1 MSVKQTIPSKA
12 NIKKKD
18 KAKKGGY
25 MDEIGSPLPLQD
37 PEGGTPICPGGWKID
52 DNFNISNPL
61 EPPFRCISALKYTSE
76 GISRMMNKLN
86 NPASGVTDIAKS
98 AIPRNSQAAGG
109 SRKRIIRRRPT
120 RLRNSK
126 RRKHTT
132 HRRNKK

>member
-52 DNFNISNPL
+52 DDFDISDPL

-86 NPASGVTDIAKS
+86 NPASGVTDIAKR
-98 AIPRNSQAAGG
+98 AIPRNAPAAGG
-109 SRKRIIRRRPT
+109 GRKHTSRRIRRLHR
-120 RLRNSK
+120 SK
-126 RRKHTT
+126 RRKHIT